1 MVRMTTRDKLIVA
14 LDLPNGNA
22 ATRMAER
29 LRRHVGMFKVGS
41 ELFTAEGPVPV
52 RYLVTTG
59 RSVFLDLKFHDIPN
73 TVRAAAREAA
83 ELGVSMVNVHASGGR
98 KMMEAALEGARS
110 AGAVVGDEARP
121 KVLAVTILTSLE
133 SRDLEELGISG
144 TPVEAVIR
152 MARLAQS
159 AGLDGVVASPREIS
173 AIRQACGPGFL
184 IVTPGI
190 RPASALHHPVR
201 GSAGTVAGD
210 GAGPRVLAVTILTS
224 LASQDLE
231 ELGISGTAAEAVVR
245 LARLAQS
252 AGLDGVV
259 ASPREISA
267 IRQACGPGF
276 LIVTPGIRPA
286 SAVTNDQARIA
297 TPASAIAAGADYLVV
312 GRPITGAADPVAA
325 ADAIVA
331 EMDGTVH

>member
-1 MVRMTTRDKLIVA
+1 VA
-14 LDLPNGNA
+14 LDLPSGNA

-29 LRRHVGMFKVGS
+29 LQGHVGMFKVGS

-59 RSVFLDLKFHDIPN
+59 QRVFLDLKFHDIPN

-110 AGAVVGDEARP
+110 ALHHPAQGSALQSVSRQVQGSAGIVVGNEARP
-121 KVLAVTILTSLE
+121 RVLAVTILTSLE
-133 SRDLEELGISG
+133 SQDLEELGISG
-144 TPVEAVIR
+144 TPVEAVI
-152 MARLAQS
+152 
-159 AGLDGVVASPREIS
+159 
-173 AIRQACGPGFL
+173 
-184 IVTPGI
+184 
-190 RPASALHHPVR
+190 
-201 GSAGTVAGD
+201 
-210 GAGPRVLAVTILTS
+210 
-224 LASQDLE
+224 
-231 ELGISGTAAEAVVR
+231 R

-286 SAVTNDQARIA
+286 SAATNDQARIA

-312 GRPITGAADPVAA
+312 GRPITGAPDPVAA

-331 EMDGTVH
+331 EMDGALSTTRHGGD

>member
-1 MVRMTTRDKLIVA
+1 MGTVTTRDKLIVA
-14 LDLPNGNA
+14 LDLPNGDA

-29 LRRHVGMFKVGS
+29 LHRHAGMFKVGS

-59 RSVFLDLKFHDIPN
+59 QKVFLDLKFHDIPN

-83 ELGVSMVNVHASGGR
+83 ELGVSVVNVHASGGR
-98 KMMEAALEGARS
+98 KMMEAALEGVRS
-110 AGAVVGDEARP
+110 AGIGPGDEARP
-121 KVLAVTILTSLE
+121 RVLAVTILTSLE
-133 SRDLEELGISG
+133 SQDLEDVGISG
-144 TPVEAVIR
+144 MPVEAVI
-152 MARLAQS
+152 
-159 AGLDGVVASPREIS
+159 
-173 AIRQACGPGFL
+173 
-184 IVTPGI
+184 
-190 RPASALHHPVR
+190 
-201 GSAGTVAGD
+201 
-210 GAGPRVLAVTILTS
+210 
-224 LASQDLE
+224 
-231 ELGISGTAAEAVVR
+231 R

-267 IRQACGPGF
+267 LRQACGPDF

-286 SAVTNDQARIA
+286 SAATNDQARIA

-312 GRPITGAADPVAA
+312 GRPITGAPDPAAA

-331 EMDGTVH
+331 EMAGAMH

>member
-1 MVRMTTRDKLIVA
+1 MTTRDKLIVA
-14 LDLPNGNA
+14 LDLPSGNA

-29 LRRHVGMFKVGS
+29 LHGHAGMFKVGS

-59 RSVFLDLKFHDIPN
+59 HRVFLDLKFHDIPN
-73 TVRAAAREAA
+73 TVRAAAREAV

-110 AGAVVGDEARP
+110 ALQSVSRRMQGSAGIVVGDEARP
-121 KVLAVTILTSLE
+121 KVLAVT
-133 SRDLEELGISG
+133 
-144 TPVEAVIR
+144 V
-152 MARLAQS
+152 
-159 AGLDGVVASPREIS
+159 
-173 AIRQACGPGFL
+173 
-184 IVTPGI
+184 
-190 RPASALHHPVR
+190 
-201 GSAGTVAGD
+201 
-210 GAGPRVLAVTILTS
+210 LTS

-231 ELGISGTAAEAVVR
+231 ELGISGTPVEAVIR

-286 SAVTNDQARIA
+286 SAATDDQARVA

-312 GRPITGAADPVAA
+312 GRPITGAPDPVAA

-331 EMDGTVH
+331 EMEGALSTARPSAAARQAL

>member
-1 MVRMTTRDKLIVA
+1 MRASSGLNDPSRNSTENTGTYLEFGFTMVGMATRDKLIVA
-14 LDLPNGNA
+14 LDLPSGNA

-29 LRRHVGMFKVGS
+29 LRGHVGMFKVGS
-41 ELFTAEGPVPV
+41 ELFTAEGPVAV

-59 RSVFLDLKFHDIPN
+59 HRVFLDLKFHDIPN

-110 AGAVVGDEARP
+110 PAKVAGNEARP

-133 SRDLEELGISG
+133 MEDLEELGVSG

-152 MARLAQS
+152 LARLAQR

-173 AIRQACGPGFL
+173 ALRQACGPDIL

-190 RPASALHHPVR
+190 RPASA
-201 GSAGTVAGD
+201 ATD
-210 GAGPRVLAVTILTS
+210 
-224 LASQDLE
+224 
-231 ELGISGTAAEAVVR
+231 
-245 LARLAQS
+245 
-252 AGLDGVV
+252 
-259 ASPREISA
+259 
-267 IRQACGPGF
+267 
-276 LIVTPGIRPA
+276 
-286 SAVTNDQARIA
+286 DQARIA
-297 TPASAIAAGADYLVV
+297 TPASAIAVGADYLVV
-312 GRPITGAADPVAA
+312 GRPITGAPDPVAA

-331 EMDGTVH
+331 EMEEAVH

>member
-1 MVRMTTRDKLIVA
+1 MRDKLIVA

-29 LRRHVGMFKVGS
+29 LQGHAGMFKVGS

-59 RSVFLDLKFHDIPN
+59 QRVFLDLKFHDIPN

-98 KMMEAALEGARS
+98 KMMEAALEGVRS
-110 AGAVVGDEARP
+110 ALHHPVRGSAGIAVGDEARP
-121 KVLAVTILTSLE
+121 RVLAVTILTSLA
-133 SRDLEELGISG
+133 SQDLEELGISG
-144 TPVEAVIR
+144 TPVEAVLR
-152 MARLAQS
+152 LARLAQS

-190 RPASALHHPVR
+190 RPASALHSVSRRMP
-201 GSAGTVAGD
+201 GSAATD
-210 GAGPRVLAVTILTS
+210 
-224 LASQDLE
+224 
-231 ELGISGTAAEAVVR
+231 
-245 LARLAQS
+245 
-252 AGLDGVV
+252 
-259 ASPREISA
+259 
-267 IRQACGPGF
+267 
-276 LIVTPGIRPA
+276 
-286 SAVTNDQARIA
+286 DQARIA

-312 GRPITGAADPVAA
+312 GRPITGAPDPVAA

-331 EMDGTVH
+331 EMDGAMH